1 MASSIGRTSGLDQ
14 RLFQHPEYF
23 EFFQITRLLEQ
34 AFVRAQVSSADD
46 ESLVDR
52 DMVEAE
58 ELRLPLGYDAPPDKE
73 VVRFRSTLAAAFPG
87 TEVVSLD
94 DRSGNR
100 ELPPQMVIPFMGFVG
115 PSGVMPDRYTEQLRE
130 LALSGETAVHAFLD
144 LFLHRSVS
152 LFYRAW
158 KKHHSGVSFEQRQLS
173 ELGCVSTATLD
184 SFSECMRYLT
194 GLGQKGVRANLAK
207 QVVDHEKTDSQKD
220 PFELQLDSESVQD
233 VFSYYSSHF
242 ATSNRSSVGLEDVL
256 GDVFSES
263 VSVIPFQPSWLYVDR
278 EVQSRFPDR
287 NSGRNDSLTRLGEDF
302 VLGARVR
309 DQETKF
315 VIRIGPIASRERF
328 LALLPWSN
336 KKNSEQRSNVHNRLL
351 RQITRL
357 YSGPQYEIE
366 VNLLIF
372 DRDMPDFSWRLPK
385 RQSPQDAGTPRSTDA
400 DDPLPA
406 LGWTTIL
413 GRTEKQSDEPIRER
427 QGFDDSC
434 FTDVR
439 FSLEFIPSPN

>member
-1 MASSIGRTSGLDQ
+1 MASSIGRTSGLGQ

-23 EFFQITRLLEQ
+23 DFFQITRLLEQ
-34 AFVRAQVSSADD
+34 AFVRAHLPSADD
-46 ESLVDR
+46 GSLVNS
-52 DMVEAE
+52 DMLESE

-87 TEVVSLD
+87 TEVVSLVD
-94 DRSGNR
+94 SSTNQ

-130 LALSGETAVHAFLD
+130 LTLSGETSVHAFFD

-158 KKHHSGVSFEQRQLS
+158 KKHRCGISVEQRQLS
-173 ELGCVSTATLD
+173 GLSCVSTSTLD
-184 SFSECMRYLT
+184 SFSECMRSLT
-194 GLGQKGVRANLAK
+194 GLGQKGVRANLA
-207 QVVDHEKTDSQKD
+207 QHVVEPAKAESQKD

-242 ATSNRSSVGLEDVL
+242 ANSNRSSVGLEDVL

-263 VSVIPFQPSWLYVDR
+263 VSIIPFQPSWLYLDR

-287 NSGRNDSLTRLGEDF
+287 NSGRSSSLTRLGEDF

-315 VIRIGPIASRERF
+315 VIRIGPIASRQRF

-336 KKNSEQRSNVHNRLL
+336 EKNSEQRSNVHNRLL
-351 RQITRL
+351 REIIRL

-366 VNLLIF
+366 VNLLVF
-372 DRDMPDFSWRLPK
+372 DRDVPQFSWRLPK
-385 RQSPQDAGTPRSTDA
+385 RQSPQDAETPRSTDA

-413 GRTEKQSDEPIRER
+413 GRTEKQFDEPIRER

-439 FSLEFIPSPN
+439 FSLDFIPSPN